1 MADNYGKGW
10 FAILLGKKIDP
21 ETAIPE
27 YILDA
32 IAFAHPIV
40 TKEVW
45 FNVLS
50 YRVSYIDENEIFT
63 APAVFTEFRE
73 KLLAF
78 RKGEIDFVSI
88 RNEMLATFPDDRIN
102 DVLKVF

>member
-10 FAILLGKKIDP
+10 FAILLGKKLDP
-21 ETAIPE
+21 QTAIPP

-32 IAFAHPIV
+32 IAFAHPII

-50 YRVSYIDENEIFT
+50 YRVNYIDLENL
-63 APAVFTEFRE
+63 FTESTVFDGFRA

-78 RKGEIDFVSI
+78 RKGDIDFVGI

>member
-1 MADNYGKGW
+1 M
-10 FAILLGKKIDP
+10 
-21 ETAIPE
+21 
-27 YILDA
+27 
-32 IAFAHPIV
+32 V

-50 YRVSYIDENEIFT
+50 YRVNYIDAEDIFT
-63 APAVFTEFRE
+63 ASAVFDDFRA

-78 RKGEIDFVSI
+78 RNGDIDFVGI

-102 DVLKVF
+102 DVLAVF